1 MEVEVSE
8 IFSPAAGKRAA
19 NFVVLKYFLL
29 GMMFSNAIESILI
42 VPKTLS
48 LMEENQR
55 QLEHLGMLMEEHEE
69 FKGELHELTLVSQK
83 AMEGQKE
90 LFNAFTGGAEENRK
104 RLEQKTEEPAVV
116 KKKHRT
122 RITFEDDTEPMGG
135 RKNEKMIEYM
145 LLIYGIVTM
154 ASGIVAVFKELDKLL
169 ILFIG
174 TTTLGLV
181 VLFFSGLT
189 LIVFMA
195 ILNDVIIA
203 LVSFKYWQMM
213 TTPVTAEYMYG
224 GPISVGTGLPS
235 AFPEPAYNVDLNQP
249 ATYVTQ

>member
-8 IFSPAAGKRAA
+8 ILAPQAGKRPA
-19 NFVVLKYFLL
+19 NFIVLKYFLL

-55 QLEHLGMLMEEHEE
+55 QLEHLGSIMEEHEA
-69 FKGELHELTLVSQK
+69 FKEELHELSETNQK
-83 AMEGQKE
+83 VMHAQKE
-90 LFNAFTGGAEENRK
+90 TFNAMVGEHGEGKLPEH
-104 RLEQKTEEPAVV
+104 QKEPEVK
-116 KKKHRT
+116 KKKHRPK
-122 RITFEDDTEPMGG
+122 IMFEADEEPMGG
-135 RKNEKMIEYM
+135 RTNEKMIEYM
-145 LLIYGIVTM
+145 LMIYGIVTM

-203 LVSFKYWQMM
+203 LVSFKYWQLM

-224 GPISVGTGLPS
+224 GPISVATGMPS
-235 AFPEPAYNVDLNQP
+235 SFPEPAYNVDLNQP
-249 ATYVTQ
+249 ATYVTH